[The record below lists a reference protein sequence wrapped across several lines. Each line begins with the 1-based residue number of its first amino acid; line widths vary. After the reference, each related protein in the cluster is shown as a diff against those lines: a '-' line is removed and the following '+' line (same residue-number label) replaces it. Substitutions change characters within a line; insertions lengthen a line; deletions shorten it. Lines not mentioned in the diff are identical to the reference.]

1 MRVSNRRTKLAAAAA
16 KLSREDQIELASTI
30 LDGIAATAQNA
41 EGTPTVISM
50 AANLAAS
57 ENVDAKLFIE
67 YGTDDR
73 SVFDTTQYSLH
84 SDASEDGYRTIF
96 IPALTSHD
104 ASVLL
109 DA

>member
-1 MRVSNRRTKLAAAAA
+1 MRVSKRRESLANSAA
-16 KLSREDQIELASTI
+16 KLSREDQIKLASTI
-30 LDGIAATAQNA
+30 LDNIAATAQNA
-41 EGTPTVISM
+41 EGAPTVIAM

-57 ENVDAKLFIE
+57 EDVDAKLFIE
-67 YGTDDR
+67 YGNDDR

-96 IPALTSHD
+96 VPVQVGHD
-104 ASVLL
+104 SSVFA